1 MKNIRLIEPR
11 YRKPR
16 HDWRYLLLGMAVWA
30 ALVLMTPLARAL
42 ASYGW

>member
-1 MKNIRLIEPR
+1 MRYHRLIVPR

-16 HDWRYLLLGMAVWA
+16 RDWGYIVLSFVVWA
-30 ALVLMTPLARAL
+30 ALTLLTPLARAL